1 MFRLSQIDA
10 QNDDPVDTPLNAVQ
24 QWKEQAF
31 MLSRP
36 KTKKFTAEICG
47 VSQELQ
53 KHGHRTLLH
62 IDLQAH
68 RPKVS
73 LVNAGDQELMEQDER
88 REALYP
94 FGDEEVTEV
103 NAIKRRP

>member
-1 MFRLSQIDA
+1 
-10 QNDDPVDTPLNAVQ
+10 
-24 QWKEQAF
+24 

-62 IDLQAH
+62 IDVQAY

-73 LVNAGDQELMEQDER
+73 LMNAGDQELMDQDQR

-94 FGDEEVTEV
+94 LGNEEITEV
-103 NAIKRRP
+103 NAITRQPVSL